1 MSTQTDELRV
11 LLDKTPDE
19 EVVIEY
25 TDGTSLVLSH
35 RKLLEEQL
43 ALSELADKFI
53 DKMASM
59 SKDPSDI
66 INEVNRIFDE
76 IAQEDNDVQEA

>member
-11 LLDKTPDE
+11 LLDNTPDE
-19 EVVIEY
+19 KVVIEY

-53 DKMASM
+53 DKMGSM

-66 INEVNRIFDE
+66 TSEINRIFSE
-76 IAQEDNDVQEA
+76 IADENDADK